1 MCYNDEAELESGMVR
16 KNSTVTLKDIAQELG
31 LSVKAVSTGLNGT
44 GRLSPETRKKIQ
56 EAARRMGYTP
66 NVAARS
72 LVTHRSSFIGVLVP
86 YLNSSFFGNIIAGIE
101 EVAGEHDFTLLLDSL
116 DCDENRQ
123 RRVLSRLMQRNVDGI
138 ILYPQRHQIGLAESL
153 KAIGVPVIQVM
164 NHFAEFG
171 EYAVMVDNL
180 TGGREAT
187 EHLIGLGHRKIGFIG
202 HDDESPELVAR
213 HRGFDAAMRAHRLG
227 TECCCKC
234 FMSIESGREAALELL
249 TAHPEVTALFAAS
262 DVAALGAIRA
272 ALELGRRIPEE
283 LAIIGFDDLEIAAR
297 QMVYPLSTMAQPK
310 ERIGQLAARMM
321 LDLFAG
327 KTVESQ
333 LLNAPLVVR
342 KTTRS

>member
-1 MCYNDEAELESGMVR
+1 MVR

-86 YLNSSFFGNIIAGIE
+86 YLNSSFFGNIIAGI
-101 EVAGEHDFTLLLDSL
+101 TLLLDSL

-138 ILYPQRHQIGLAESL
+138 ILYPQRHQLGLAESL

-164 NHFAEFG
+164 NHFVEFG

-213 HRGFDAAMRAHRLG
+213 HRGFDAAMRTHRLG

>member
-138 ILYPQRHQIGLAESL
+138 ILYPQRHQLGLAESL

-187 EHLIGLGHRKIGFIG
+187 EHLIGLGHR
-202 HDDESPELVAR
+202 
-213 HRGFDAAMRAHRLG
+213 G
-227 TECCCKC
+227 T
-234 FMSIESGREAALELL
+234 G
-249 TAHPEVTALFAAS
+249 V
-262 DVAALGAIRA
+262 IRQ
-272 ALELGRRIPEE
+272 E
-283 LAIIGFDDLEIAAR
+283 
-297 QMVYPLSTMAQPK
+297 Y
-310 ERIGQLAARMM
+310 
-321 LDLFAG
+321 
-327 KTVESQ
+327 
-333 LLNAPLVVR
+333 
-342 KTTRS
+342 

>member
-138 ILYPQRHQIGLAESL
+138 ILYPQRHQLGLAESL

-213 HRGFDAAMRAHRLG
+213 HRGFDAAM
-227 TECCCKC
+227 
-234 FMSIESGREAALELL
+234 
-249 TAHPEVTALFAAS
+249 
-262 DVAALGAIRA
+262 RA

>member
-44 GRLSPETRKKIQ
+44 GRLSLETRKKIQ

-138 ILYPQRHQIGLAESL
+138 ILYPQRHQLGLAESL

-213 HRGFDAAMRAHRLG
+213 HRGFDAAMPGASARNGVLLQVFHVDRVRAGGGAGTADGASRSDRAFRRVGCGGAGGDPGGAGIGAQDSGGAGDHRL
-227 TECCCKC
+227 
-234 FMSIESGREAALELL
+234 
-249 TAHPEVTALFAAS
+249 
-262 DVAALGAIRA
+262 
-272 ALELGRRIPEE
+272 
-283 LAIIGFDDLEIAAR
+283 
-297 QMVYPLSTMAQPK
+297 
-310 ERIGQLAARMM
+310 
-321 LDLFAG
+321 
-327 KTVESQ
+327 
-333 LLNAPLVVR
+333 
-342 KTTRS
+342 

>member
-1 MCYNDEAELESGMVR
+1 MVR

-31 LSVKAVSTGLNGT
+31 LSVKAVSTGLNNT
-44 GRLSPETRKKIQ
+44 GRLSPETRRKIQ

-116 DCDENRQ
+116 DFDENRQ
-123 RRVLSRLMQRNVDGI
+123 QRVLSRLMQRNVDGI
-138 ILYPQRHQIGLAESL
+138 ILYPQRHQLGLAESL
-153 KAIGVPVIQVM
+153 KEIGVPVIQVM
-164 NHFAEFG
+164 NHFPEFG
-171 EYAVMVDNL
+171 EYAVTVDNL

-187 EHLIGLGHRKIGFIG
+187 EHLIGLGHRKIGFIA

-213 HRGFDAAMRAHRLG
+213 HHGFDAAMCAHNLE
-227 TECCCKC
+227 TERCFCRC
-234 FMSIESGREAALELL
+234 FMSIEAGREAALELL
-249 TAHPEVTALFAAS
+249 TGHPGITALFAAS
-262 DVAALGAIRA
+262 DVAALGAIQA

-283 LAIIGFDDLEIAAR
+283 LAIIGFDDLEIAAK

-310 ERIGQLAARMM
+310 EQIGQLAAWMM

-327 KTVESQ
+327 KPVKSQ
-333 LLNAPLVVR
+333 QLNAPLVVR
-342 KTTRS
+342 KTTQISR